1 MVGKIKTFISYS
13 SQDSAYIHR
22 LDKSLDTVGANP
34 YVAEWWLEAGQPLA
48 EKIRRNIED
57 STCLVAMLSDEANG
71 SAWVHEEIGYAI
83 AKGIPVIPVIEVG
96 VKVRG
101 FLEGLEYIP
110 YDKDDFDE
118 TVYKILT
125 SIRAAVYLPA
135 IIAPHIRP
143 PMRALDAL
151 KLTCRNCD
159 KQFTSEL
166 PTQDEINKAI
176 ERSQVFLF
184 DCPFCRY
191 QNQANPKTFMLE
203 TEARTF

>member
-1 MVGKIKTFISYS
+1 MVGTIKTFISYS
-13 SQDSAYIHR
+13 SEDSTYIHKLHR
-22 LDKSLDTVGANP
+22 SLDTIGANP

-57 STCLVAMLSDEANG
+57 SACLIAMLSSEANS
-71 SAWVHEEIGYAI
+71 SAWVHEEIGYAV
-83 AKGIPVIPVIEVG
+83 AKGIPVIPVIEAG

-110 YDKDDFDE
+110 YDKYDFDE

-135 IIAPHIRP
+135 IIAPNIRP
-143 PMRALDAL
+143 PIRALDTL
-151 KLTCRNCD
+151 KLTCKNCD
-159 KQFTSEL
+159 KQFSNRL
-166 PTQDEINKAI
+166 PTQDEINRAI
-176 ERSQVFLF
+176 EHSQVFLF
-184 DCPFCRY
+184 DCPFCNY

-203 TEARTF
+203 T